1 MADNAELKNLA
12 RIGKVESVDAAKMT
26 ARVRFDDKGGILSGP
41 LHIIKRPV
49 YVVPGEKDE
58 AGSQTAATTIKFDY
72 NQSLTE
78 KSHSHKAY
86 VTNWLPKIKEMVLC
100 IMIADGDG
108 DGFII
113 GGM

>member
-1 MADNAELKNLA
+1 MADNTELKNMA
-12 RIGKVESVDAAKMT
+12 RIGRVESVDAAKMT
-26 ARVRFDDKGGILSGP
+26 ARVRFEDKGNILSAP

-49 YVVPGEKDE
+49 FVVPGEKDE
-58 AGSQTAATTIKFDY
+58 AGSKTAATAIKFDY

-78 KSHSHKAY
+78 KSHSHSAY
-86 VTNWLPKIKEMVLC
+86 VTNWIPKIKDMVLC

-113 GGM
+113 GGV